1 MTVRLTLVCAAA
13 GNTAGIFGDRP
24 QSARTPYSA
33 TTAGMFPPPPHS
45 STLRAPSSRCAT
57 TADEFGLK
65 ATPELALRDFDYGE
79 WSGRQMAEIAATNP
93 YGFSAWLT
101 DPDATPHG
109 GESVRQLC
117 RRTAAWLHDLPQD
130 EEDALAITEPGV
142 IRATILHALSVP
154 ARAFWHIKVP
164 PLSIVTV
171 TSRADR
177 WDVQFNG
184 ITL

>member
-24 QSARTPYSA
+24 QGARAPYSA
-33 TTAGMFPPPPHS
+33 TVAGAFPPPRS

-79 WSGRQMAEIAATNP
+79 WSGCQMDEIAATNP
-93 YGFSAWLT
+93 HGFSAWLT

-117 RRTAAWLHDLPQD
+117 SRTATWLYDLLQD

-142 IRATILHALSVP
+142 IRATILHVLSVP
-154 ARAFWHIKVP
+154 ATAFWHIKVP

-171 TSRADR
+171 TSRAGR
-177 WDVQFNG
+177 WDVHLHG